1 MDKDKWWI
9 IEGAPKPV
17 YVYSSKDS
25 RRRHMVFVLISV
37 VVLVLIY
44 LIDVFSSELAVLMLS
59 LLVLGQIID
68 GIVSFYRRAPGEIEK
83 AVVRNLVKLL
93 GKRVVVWSIPTRYIV
108 AAIRIRGGV
117 FTYVFIDKGKA
128 MILVIKPVV
137 FMGIVVK
144 KYVTVKVKK
153 TKFKHGKAVEERI
166 EAIAPYPENPRMW
179 YKIVGKGVVVDASKA
194 DLNDIV
200 SIANNL

>member
-1 MDKDKWWI
+1 MAKDKWWI

-37 VVLVLIY
+37 IVLASIY
-44 LIDVFSSELAVLMLS
+44 LIDIFSSELAILMLS
-59 LLVLGQIID
+59 LLIFGQIID
-68 GIVSFYRRAPGEIEK
+68 GIVSFYKRTPGETEK

-117 FTYVFIDKGKA
+117 FIYVFVDKGRA
-128 MILVIKPVV
+128 MILVIKPVM
-137 FMGIVVK
+137 FMGIAVK
-144 KYVTVKVKK
+144 KHVTIKVKK
-153 TKFKHGKAVEERI
+153 TKIKHEKAEERI

-179 YKIVGKGVVVDASKA
+179 YKIVGKGVLVDASRA